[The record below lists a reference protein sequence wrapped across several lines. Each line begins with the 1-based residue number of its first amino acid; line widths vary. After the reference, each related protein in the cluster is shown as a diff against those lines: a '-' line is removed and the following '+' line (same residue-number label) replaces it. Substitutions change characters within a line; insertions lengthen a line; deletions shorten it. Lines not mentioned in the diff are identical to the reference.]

1 MFSVTEH
8 SSTFKKENIVMS
20 TMAPEKLLNLWKR
33 EEISVEMAIGHILQN
48 LVKLETAHD
57 AYTIAVDNLQANV
70 NDLIAHTG
78 MEPRSKSKRARPK
91 SG

>member
-1 MFSVTEH
+1 
-8 SSTFKKENIVMS
+8 
-20 TMAPEKLLNLWKR
+20 MAPEKLLNLWKR

-57 AYTIAVDNLQANV
+57 VYTITVDNLQANV
-70 NDLIAHTG
+70 NDLIVHTE
-78 MEPRSKSKRARPK
+78 MEPRSKSKRTRPK